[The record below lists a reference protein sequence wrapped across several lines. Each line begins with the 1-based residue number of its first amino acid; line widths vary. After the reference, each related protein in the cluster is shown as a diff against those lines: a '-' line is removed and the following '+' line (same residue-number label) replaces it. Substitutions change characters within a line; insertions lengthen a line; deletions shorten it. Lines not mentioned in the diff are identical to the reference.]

1 MYMFLLVIHVIVSL
15 FLIFI
20 ILVQGGKGE
29 VLSEMFGGGSGQ
41 STIFGT
47 RTSTFLTKATT
58 TSAIVFMFTSLALAL
73 VSHKR
78 AGSVVQRELLKG
90 EVTEQMQKVFKKE
103 TKDKETVSQDAEKQ
117 AVENNQQ
124 KAIADKEP
132 AGADK

>member
-1 MYMFLLVIHVIVSL
+1 

-29 VLSEMFGGGSGQ
+29 GLSEMFGGGSGQ

-103 TKDKETVSQDAEKQ
+103 AKDKETVSQDAEKQ